1 LLRNVK
7 GTCIGMS
14 ESRTG
19 ITNGAEM
26 QDCLMQTQLAAAPG
40 NCASA
45 KPAKS
50 KQLSLFDA
58 NHNNGENFVVS
69 ADLVNHEFDSANA
82 RASSPGIAQ
91 EVGGKPLQRAA
102 GLGAKLVGDLATS
115 ISREPGRRTAPLGR
129 PEACFAGLEVTQQ
142 PPRDYLHRFVVG
154 CWRQHPC
161 CERATCRARACS
173 RDSRY
178 QPPLSYESRAC
189 EHTHTH
195 AQMHT

>member
-1 LLRNVK
+1 MLR
-7 GTCIGMS
+7 GPLHS
-14 ESRTG
+14 EVELT
-19 ITNGAEM
+19 
-26 QDCLMQTQLAAAPG
+26 LA
-40 NCASA
+40 S
-45 KPAKS
+45 KS
-50 KQLSLFDA
+50 DNDVYTIRVLR
-58 NHNNGENFVVS
+58 HRY
-69 ADLVNHEFDSANA
+69 HEFDSANA

-102 GLGAKLVGDLATS
+102 GLGGKLVGDLATS